1 MTIVRF
7 GTFDFTV
14 TAIEADAWALR
25 LVNVGS
31 GPEIMSST
39 GGGAHARFRPTVQ
52 RAMACN
58 GLATFRRKIKFFGKP
73 GGAGI

>member
-25 LVNVGS
+25 PSAL
-31 GPEIMSST
+31 
-39 GGGAHARFRPTVQ
+39 
-52 RAMACN
+52 
-58 GLATFRRKIKFFGKP
+58 RKSDPVALG
-73 GGAGI
+73 